1 MNASLYTERQVNEL
15 PRKERKATK
24 RYLKEYHQSYVKEAK
39 NQYKKFGKSRG
50 LKKID
55 YDQKAKAYI
64 NSKTGKKVNAEDY
77 VRAVQYKNIFRAESK
92 ERVAKGL
99 SYLSLVTSAAAILA
113 ASYSTISR

>member
-1 MNASLYTERQVNEL
+1 MVHLLIKVKKRYANASQKIMNASLYTERQVNEL

-24 RYLKEYHQSYVKEAK
+24 RHLKEYHQSYVKEAK

-64 NSKTGKKVNAEDY
+64 NSKTGKKSKRGRLRTC
-77 VRAVQYKNIFRAESK
+77 RAVQKYI
-92 ERVAKGL
+92 
-99 SYLSLVTSAAAILA
+99 
-113 ASYSTISR
+113 